1 MEGVGS
7 RVFRSSDGTGGN
19 KDGGRKGEENARLAD
34 TTVCQKYPK
43 VFGIGKLLLPI
54 Y

>member
-1 MEGVGS
+1 MKGEGS
-7 RVFRSSDGTGGN
+7 RIYRSGN
-19 KDGGRKGEENARLAD
+19 KTRGNRDRGKKDEGSVRLAD
-34 TTVCQKYPK
+34 TTVCQGYPK